1 MKLNTKHSF
10 TSAYHRF
17 IKRGTSGITA
27 TSRVLPNFILIGT
40 VRSGS
45 TSLYYNICEHPS
57 VLPAAYDE
65 IGFFDSNFHL
75 GLKWYQSM
83 FPKKSTIEKIK
94 NETKFAITGEDT
106 PFYFW
111 KEEVPKRIQNI
122 IPKCKLITILRNPID
137 RAYSNYHLGKRS
149 KRECLSFEDAIHQE
163 MQRIEKGVKREHFD
177 HNSSYLTKGLYSLQ
191 LKNWYDVFPKEKILV
206 ISTEE
211 LARNPFETMTK
222 TYNFLELPKYK
233 LMNPQQRKLEKY
245 ENMSVNTRNELINF
259 FKPYNENLFKMI
271 NKKFDWDK

>member
-1 MKLNTKHSF
+1 MKLNIKNSF
-10 TSAYHRF
+10 TPAYQRF

-27 TSRVLPNFILIGT
+27 ASRVLPDFIVIGT

-45 TSLYYNICEHPS
+45 TSLYYNICEHPV

-83 FPKKSTIEKIK
+83 FPKKSAMEKIRNK
-94 NETKFAITGEDT
+94 TNFAITGEDT

-111 KEEVPKRIQNI
+111 KEEVPKRIQNTV
-122 IPKCKLITILRNPID
+122 PKCKLITILRNPVD

-149 KRECLSFEDAIHQE
+149 KRESLSFEDAIHQE
-163 MQRIEKGVKREHFD
+163 MQRIENGVNREHYD
-177 HNSSYLTKGLYSLQ
+177 HNSSYLTKGLYDLQ
-191 LKNWYDVFPKEKILV
+191 LMEWYNIFPKEKILV

-211 LARNPFETMTK
+211 LSQNPVDTMNK
-222 TYNFLELPKYK
+222 TYEFLEIPEYK
-233 LMNPQQRKLEKY
+233 ISNPQKRKLENY
-245 ENMSVNTRNELINF
+245 EKMSDNIRNELISF
-259 FKPYNENLFKMI
+259 FKPHNEKLFEMI
-271 NKKFDWDK
+271 NKRFDWNK

>member
-1 MKLNTKHSF
+1 MDKKHSF
-10 TSAYHRF
+10 TPIYQRF
-17 IKRGTSGITA
+17 IKRGTSGFTA
-27 TSRVLPNFILIGT
+27 TSRVLPDFILIGT

-83 FPKKSTIEKIK
+83 FPKKSTMEKIK
-94 NETKFAITGEDT
+94 KKTKFAITGEDT

-111 KEEVPKRIQNI
+111 KEEVPKRIQDI

-149 KRECLSFEDAIHQE
+149 KREILSFEDAIHQE

-177 HNSSYLTKGLYSLQ
+177 HNSSYLTKGLYNLQ
-191 LKNWYDVFPKEKILV
+191 LKNWYKIFPKEKILV

-211 LARNPFETMTK
+211 LAKNPSETMDNIYK
-222 TYNFLELPKYK
+222 FLELPKYK
-233 LMNPQQRKLEKY
+233 LINPQKRKSENYEK
-245 ENMSVNTRNELINF
+245 MSENTRDELIDF
-259 FKPYNENLFKMI
+259 FKPHNEKLFETI
-271 NKKFDWDK
+271 NNKFDWNE